1 MRSNFRRTA
10 TTMERLSTGVRV
22 NSAKDDAAGLAIGQ
36 SMTAQ
41 IRGLNQ
47 AVRNINDGINLI
59 QTADGGLNSIS
70 QLLQRMRELAVQA
83 SNGSYSDTQRTYLE
97 QENAALQTQ
106 INNIIYATTWNGQ
119 NLLDG
124 TFTDQILQ
132 VGSNAE
138 VSMAVAIPAVTT
150 GGSSITTYSATAA
163 SATVGS
169 TALAAGDLTVN
180 SVAIGA
186 ASSSSAKDLAAA
198 INLQTSSTNV
208 TAIARATASTAVAL
222 VTPSSP
228 ISTVDLGSYGALMS
242 PVQVDGNHWYYY
254 WDVNGDGSPTATN
267 QGNDTVT
274 HNQLDSI
281 FNKDADGNLG
291 VTGNTTDS
299 FRFGTLNGIELAL
312 PTLGISTTPL
322 GYVDLN
328 ALSNPV
334 YPDGT
339 SVGTLQHQGSTA
351 SNGTYD
357 DYLAISDAYNGTFIG
372 SIPGDISNVADFPS
386 GWKGYDDYWSATPA
400 NDGQLPSN
408 QGHIAVVL
416 GHGRYK
422 AMADT
427 NSAYVALEVINPSFF
442 DIINSGDIQ
451 INDTSIGA
459 IESASTADERQ
470 TQMLT
475 AINAQST
482 TTGVSA
488 TVDAN
493 TGGVTLTASDGRN
506 IEVST
511 LTSASI
517 SNSVIGIDLNGTPSG
532 TRTITTFCSG
542 VDLSS
547 TNSSGITITAS
558 GGAEAATGLSSQ
570 TIYPTATTTITSTID
585 ISTAPGASSAIYF
598 IDSILDSVNST
609 RSSIG
614 SYINRLIYA
623 ADNVTN
629 ISSNLTASRSTIMD
643 TDYAIE
649 STNLAKSQI
658 TQQAATAVLAQANQQ
673 PQSVLA
679 LLKNL

>member
-1 MRSNFRRTA
+1 
-10 TTMERLSTGVRV
+10 MERLSTGVRV